1 MLAIVSGNDKRIC
14 KVLCLQGL
22 KKRRAEGGK

>member
-22 KKRRAEGGK
+22 KKRREGGK